1 MAITNTTSSFG
12 WLTRLLH
19 WLVAFHI
26 LGLIALGWY
35 MVDLSYYDPNY
46 HDSLSSHKAFGM
58 LALTLAAVKVVWF
71 AFNTQPAPT
80 LPLPAWQ
87 DWASK
92 AMHLL
97 LLALMLIIP
106 ISGYFISTSAGDS
119 IDLFGWLAVPAL
131 TEVNDYW
138 RDIAIAIHEFL
149 AYGVLALTGLHAL
162 AALKHQLID
171 RDGTLKRML
180 W

>member
-1 MAITNTTSSFG
+1 MAITNTPSSFG

-19 WLVAFHI
+19 WLVALHI

-46 HDSLSSHKAFGM
+46 HDSLHYHKAFGM
-58 LALTLAAVKVVWF
+58 LALTLAACKVLWF
-71 AFNTQPAPT
+71 GFNLQPAPSAAI
-80 LPLPAWQ
+80 PPWQ
-87 DWASK
+87 EWASK
-92 AMHLL
+92 AVHLL
-97 LLALMLIIP
+97 LLGLMLIIP
-106 ISGYFISTSAGDS
+106 VSGYLISTSAGEG
-119 IDLFGWLAVPAL
+119 IDMLGLMEIPAL
-131 TEVNDYW
+131 IQVSDRW
-138 RDIAIAIHEFL
+138 RDIAISTHELL
-149 AYGVLALTGLHAL
+149 AYGVLALTGLHAA

>member
-1 MAITNTTSSFG
+1 MAISNTPNSFG

-19 WLVAFHI
+19 WLVALHI

-46 HDSLSSHKAFGM
+46 HDSLLYHKAFGM
-58 LALTLAAVKVVWF
+58 LALTLAACKVLWF
-71 AFNTQPAPT
+71 GFNVQPAPT
-80 LPLPAWQ
+80 VPIAHWQ
-87 DWASK
+87 EWASK
-92 AMHLL
+92 TVHLL

-106 ISGYFISTSAGDS
+106 VSGYFISTSAGDA
-119 IDLFGWLAVPAL
+119 IDMLGLIEIPAL
-131 TEVNDYW
+131 IAVNETW
-138 RDIAIAIHEFL
+138 RDIAISTHEFM
-149 AYGVLALTGLHAL
+149 AYSVLALSGLHAA

-171 RDGTLKRML
+171 GDGTLKRML